1 MRIIVG
7 ILGLLIALVVILQLT
22 KTQLKEVSA
31 LKPPTVGA
39 SSSAGLNGQAAVNA
53 QIQQMQQDIQ
63 KAAEANAAQQRAA
76 MEQP

>member
-31 LKPPTVGA
+31 LKPPAVGA

>member
-7 ILGLLIALVVILQLT
+7 VLGLLIALVVILQLT

-31 LKPPTVGA
+31 LKSPAVGA
-39 SSSAGLNGQAAVNA
+39 SSSVGLNGQAAVNA

-76 MEQP
+76 VE

>member
-31 LKPPTVGA
+31 LKPPAVGA
-39 SSSAGLNGQAAVNA
+39 SSSADLSGQAAVNA